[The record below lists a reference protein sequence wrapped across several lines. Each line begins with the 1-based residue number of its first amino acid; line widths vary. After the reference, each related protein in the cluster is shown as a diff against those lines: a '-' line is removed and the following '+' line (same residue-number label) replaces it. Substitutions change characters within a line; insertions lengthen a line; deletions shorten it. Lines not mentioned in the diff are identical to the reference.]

1 MFYIISISFCGHGF
15 EADLSD
21 IHFSIIILRQVTVL
35 TEQVEAQTERL
46 REMEY
51 QLEGR
56 RQKMQYAE
64 EKYQNV
70 GAKCAVF

>member
-1 MFYIISISFCGHGF
+1 M
-15 EADLSD
+15 
-21 IHFSIIILRQVTVL
+21 ILCQVTVL